1 MKRKLEK
8 YCQIFMET
16 EIDINKFLLIS
27 WAMPLNS
34 LTKTEILQ
42 LE

>member
-1 MKRKLEK
+1 
-8 YCQIFMET
+8 MET

-27 WAMPLNS
+27 WVMPLNS
-34 LTKTEILQ
+34 LTKAEILR

>member
-8 YCQIFMET
+8 YCPIFMET

-27 WAMPLNS
+27 WAMQSNLP
-34 LTKTEILQ
+34 TKEEI
-42 LE
+42 